1 MFFGKSEKDSL
12 WSQVVPTKMFLK
24 KKTFKLFHNAFAT
37 KQWQKRCSVVLLFWL
52 HKEHWDG
59 QIYQMNRAFHLNKA
73 HCLKSYIGSSVYKDD
88 KLQCME
94 EYKYTSN
101 QVRSR

>member
-1 MFFGKSEKDSL
+1 
-12 WSQVVPTKMFLK
+12 
-24 KKTFKLFHNAFAT
+24 
-37 KQWQKRCSVVLLFWL
+37 
-52 HKEHWDG
+52 
-59 QIYQMNRAFHLNKA
+59 MNRAFHLNKA